1 MMREGHQAGFTLV
14 EMLVSLAVIGMAA
27 VLLALGIGRMGLD
40 LQHSARADRELDQ
53 IATAQF
59 ALRHRIERAFSAKD
73 RQTGN
78 TVDFGGEAKS
88 LDFLSAAPDAQ
99 GADAL
104 HRYRLKLAQDG
115 TLTLYHI
122 TALTSALD
130 PRQTATLGWQ
140 ATALAQGVS
149 DLSLAYFGPRRDG
162 NGSSWQP
169 DWSHRPT
176 LPTLV
181 RVRVDMARGSVRGWP
196 DLVIHPRAANGD
208 ICERDLKTDQCKGSL

>member
-1 MMREGHQAGFTLV
+1 MMEQGNQAGFTLV
-14 EMLVSLAVIGMAA
+14 EMLVSLAIIGMVA

-59 ALRHRIERAFSAKD
+59 TLRHRIERAYPAKD

-88 LDFLSAAPDAQ
+88 LDFLGTAPDSK
-99 GADAL
+99 GPDAL

-115 TLTLYHI
+115 TLMLYHI
-122 TALTSALD
+122 TSLTNAVD
-130 PRQTATLGWQ
+130 PRQPATLGWQ
-140 ATALAQGVS
+140 ATALVS
-149 DLSLAYFGPRRDG
+149 NVANLSLSYFGPRTNG
-162 NGSSWQP
+162 NGSGWQP

-181 RVRVDMARGSVRGWP
+181 RVRVELARAGLRGWP